1 MPPASLQRESI
12 GIFAASIEA
21 GGLLR
26 PICRLRDAISIDESF
41 FVRVIMARKGS
52 CFMKPT
58 TGSLLVWL
66 LIGSTASFGLCE
78 PSFAEPA
85 PVGKSVADT
94 TIESPSEKAAAQTY
108 KHSAASALM
117 TDKISNAV
125 TSEYIIGAEDVLE
138 ITVWRNADLS
148 KIAQVRPDGRI
159 SMPII
164 RDIMA
169 VGKTPS
175 QLAEEMT
182 NKLKEYIQNPI
193 VSVSVKEINSSNI
206 FVLGEVTRPGRYSLK
221 SKTTLL
227 QGITIAGGFTPSAAR
242 NQMVIFRFTET
253 ATGMKRLTASYDEI
267 VLRGGVVENFEL
279 KSGDTVVVPNEAM
292 VIFPGR

>member
-1 MPPASLQRESI
+1 
-12 GIFAASIEA
+12 
-21 GGLLR
+21 
-26 PICRLRDAISIDESF
+26 
-41 FVRVIMARKGS
+41 
-52 CFMKPT
+52 MKPT
-58 TGSLLVWL
+58 IGSLLVWL
-66 LIGSTASFGLCE
+66 LIGSSASLGLCE
-78 PSFAEPA
+78 PSFAEPESI
-85 PVGKSVADT
+85 GKSVADT
-94 TIESPSEKAAAQTY
+94 IESPSERAAAQAY
-108 KHSAASALM
+108 KPSAASALM

>member
-1 MPPASLQRESI
+1 M
-12 GIFAASIEA
+12 
-21 GGLLR
+21 
-26 PICRLRDAISIDESF
+26 
-41 FVRVIMARKGS
+41 
-52 CFMKPT
+52 T
-58 TGSLLVWL
+58 
-66 LIGSTASFGLCE
+66 
-78 PSFAEPA
+78 
-85 PVGKSVADT
+85 
-94 TIESPSEKAAAQTY
+94 EK
-108 KHSAASALM
+108 L
-117 TDKISNAV
+117 SNAV
-125 TSEYIIGAEDVLE
+125 SSEYIIGAEDVLE

-242 NQMVIFRFTET
+242 NQMVIFRFTES